1 MKFTGRSEILQPHSV
16 RSFNE
21 LALTLF
27 RYQATANPVYREFLH
42 LLNCPVDEI
51 QDVESI
57 PYLPIEL
64 FKKHRVLCEGLES
77 EHEFSSSGTSGSQ
90 MSRHF
95 VPDLQWYEQS
105 FFAGF
110 EHVYGRVEGKAV
122 LALLP
127 AYLERKGS
135 SLVYM
140 ADHLIKRSGVAQ
152 SGFFLDD
159 LAELTRTL
167 EELRKAQIPTILLGV
182 SFALL
187 QMVESYPM
195 SFPELTVMETGGMK
209 GRRKE
214 LIRAELHELLRSGFG
229 VSQVHSEYGMTELM
243 SQAYAREDGKFEC
256 PPWMR
261 VSIREY
267 NDPMSQAKLG
277 KTGGL
282 NIIDLANV
290 DSCAFIATSDLG
302 RMDAQGRFEVLGRFD
317 YSDARG
323 CNLLISS

>member
-1 MKFTGRSEILQPHSV
+1 MKFTRRSEILQPHTV

-27 RYQATANPVYREFLH
+27 RYQATANPVYREFLN

-64 FKKHRVLCEGLES
+64 FKTRRVLCEGLDP
-77 EHEFSSSGTSGSQ
+77 EHEFTSSGTTGSQ
-90 MSRHF
+90 TSTHL
-95 VPDLQWYEQS
+95 VPDLHWYEQS
-105 FFAGF
+105 FLAGF
-110 EHVYGRVEGKAV
+110 EHVYGAVEGKAI

-140 ADHLIKRSGVAQ
+140 ADHLIKRSGIEQ

-159 LAELTRTL
+159 LEALSTTLKQLRQAE
-167 EELRKAQIPTILLGV
+167 IPTILLGV

-187 QMVESYPM
+187 QMAESYPM
-195 SFPELTVMETGGMK
+195 SFPDLTVMETGGMK

-214 LIRAELHELLRSGFG
+214 LVRSELHQLLKAGFV
-229 VSQVHSEYGMTELM
+229 VSQVQSEYGMTELM
-243 SQAYAREDGKFEC
+243 SQAYAKEEGRFEC

-261 VSIREY
+261 VSIREH
-267 NDPMSQAKLG
+267 NDPRSSAKLG
-277 KTGGL
+277 KTGGI

-302 RMDAQGRFEVLGRFD
+302 RLDEQGRFEVLGRFD
-317 YSDARG
+317 HSDARG